1 MRVLIADDDPVSRRA
16 LEFTLRQW
24 GYDVLVCADGAEAFE
39 ALRQERAPQLAILD
53 WMMPGME
60 GLEVCR
66 MVRELEGSRVTYLI
80 LLTAKGNQEDIV
92 AGLEAGAD
100 DYVTKPFRAAE
111 LKARLRVGLRMMDLQ
126 NNLAERVRDLED
138 ALSRVKQLQGLL
150 PICSYCKK
158 VRDDHNYWQQVEG
171 YVAEHSGVQF
181 SHSVC
186 PECYQR
192 YVMPEIEGHR
202 HKPGAEAKRLS
213 DDAEMERQPQ

>member
-1 MRVLIADDDPVSRRA
+1 VKVLIADDDPVSRRA
-16 LEFTLRQW
+16 LELTLRQW

-39 ALRQERAPQLAILD
+39 ALRQEDAPQLAVLD

-100 DYVTKPFRAAE
+100 DYVTKPFKAAE

-126 NNLAERVRDLED
+126 NNLAERVHDLED

-192 YVMPEIEGHR
+192 YVMPEIEGQR
-202 HKPGAEAKRLS
+202 HTPGAQERRLS